1 MPVIGDRRT
10 ILLLTL
16 PLLVSGLA
24 GCLGSDTD
32 PGSTQDPANES
43 QADALAN
50 NATFGSFDEALS
62 SSGQIFEPEQDSPL
76 RLKLLAP
83 ETTVDIATGA
93 QEVDVLLIDTTGE
106 PAPVTDANVTLSAQ
120 MVAMGHGT
128 SPEEDPVHAGHGEY
142 HGSTTY
148 SMEGRWMLEIQA
160 TLADGSSLDWGI
172 WTLVNQTSETD
183 PNAEA
188 HHRTGNASTEGTVSG
203 LDHNETWSF
212 EVSQAGSLAIVN
224 VSLADPDPVAEVTF
238 QMADPGGQS
247 LTEATLD
254 QEDPDASLRVPDLAS
269 AGEHSVRISGQALDT
284 GYAIDVH
291 LGWEELVPPPTSLD
305 G

>member
-1 MPVIGDRRT
+1 MPVIGDRST
-10 ILLLTL
+10 VLLLALT
-16 PLLVSGLA
+16 LLVSGLA
-24 GCLGSDTD
+24 GCLGSDSDT
-32 PGSTQDPANES
+32 GSSKDPADES
-43 QADALAN
+43 QAPPPAP

-62 SSGQIFEPEQDSPL
+62 SPGQIFEPVQDSPL

-93 QEVDVLLIDTTGE
+93 QEVEVLLIDTSGQPT
-106 PAPVTDANVTLSAQ
+106 PVTDANVTLGAQ

-128 SPEEDPVHAGHGEY
+128 APEEDPVHAEHGEY

-148 SMEGRWMLEIQA
+148 SMEGRWLLEIRA
-160 TLADGSSLDWGI
+160 TLSDGTALDWGI
-172 WTLVNQTSETD
+172 WTLVGQTSETD

-188 HHRTGNASTEGTVSG
+188 HHRTDTASTEGTVSG

-212 EVSQAGSLAIVN
+212 EVPQAGSLAIVN
-224 VSLADPDPVAEVTF
+224 VSLAEPDPLAEVTF
-238 QMADPGGQS
+238 QVTDTEGEVLSEAILDQDD
-247 LTEATLD
+247 TEA
-254 QEDPDASLRVPDLAS
+254 SLKLPDLAS

-284 GYAIDVH
+284 GYAVDVH
-291 LGWEELVPPPTSLD
+291 LGWKELVPPPTSLD